1 MHRGCRQA
9 PSRPFHRSS
18 SIFLGACGGD
28 GLHARDDAVDSPPF
42 TAYAYCRDKRVV
54 TDLVASVTRWRRRLD
69 YIIEACSG
77 R

>member
-1 MHRGCRQA
+1 M
-9 PSRPFHRSS
+9 
-18 SIFLGACGGD
+18 
-28 GLHARDDAVDSPPF
+28 HARDDAVDSPPF